1 MEVPVLLLTIVPVL
15 LNGLD
20 QLVQLVRILPSTLLF
35 HFVHFQSKNVHCF
48 PFQMSMSVE
57 PVLTTVNNCVPTF
70 QEAITVVVTL
80 DMSCRLMDTSV
91 KVFVTMHSVPTYSL
105 TCALFVT
112 VHMLMSTRTH
122 ARTHACTS
130 SYYRHHLVLL

>member
-1 MEVPVLLLTIVPVL
+1 MTHEALCSFVLPIQLFVTQAVPTEVPVLLLTIVPVL

-48 PFQMSMSVE
+48 PFQMSMSVLL
-57 PVLTTVNNCVPTF
+57 VLTTVNNCVPTL
-70 QEAITVVVTL
+70 QEAITVVVTV

-91 KVFVTMHSVPTYSL
+91 KVFVTMHSEPL
-105 TCALFVT
+105 LI
-112 VHMLMSTRTH
+112 VHKF
-122 ARTHACTS
+122 
-130 SYYRHHLVLL
+130 

>member
-1 MEVPVLLLTIVPVL
+1 MKHYVHLSCPIQLFVTQAVPTGVPVLLLTIVPVL

-48 PFQMSMSVE
+48 PFQMSMSVLL
-57 PVLTTVNNCVPTF
+57 VLTTVNNCVPTL
-70 QEAITVVVTL
+70 QEAITVVVTV

-91 KVFVTMHSVPTYSL
+91 KVFVTMHSEPL
-105 TCALFVT
+105 LI
-112 VHMLMSTRTH
+112 VHKF
-122 ARTHACTS
+122 
-130 SYYRHHLVLL
+130 